1 LPAPEKSPLP
11 PFTKGGVAADDYA
24 DYATAREDGRN
35 EIDICEREAPAG

>member
-11 PFTKGGVAADDYA
+11 PFTKGGFAADGYA
-24 DYATAREDGRN
+24 DYATACDDGRY